1 MRHFINKI
9 ILGIC
14 MTFPLIAFSQVR
26 YGVKG
31 SFTYTNV
38 SIIHWES
45 QSRKAFAIGG
55 FAQIPLTND
64 ELFYFQPELIYSLQ
78 GEKDKG
84 QSHGQAIPVNVDYFQ
99 NYINIPLMF
108 RAYFSEA
115 ESEFFAEIG
124 PELGFLVYQK
134 NKDLDIKNYYAKPS
148 TFNLSVGLGAGF
160 SLLRKYEISA
170 RYNYGMTDTYK
181 DYKGQNR
188 TSVATITLAYIF
200 N

>member
-14 MTFPLIAFSQVR
+14 MTLPLIAFSQVR
-26 YGVKG
+26 YGIKG
-31 SFTYTNV
+31 SLTYTNISNV
-38 SIIHWES
+38 HWES

-55 FAQIPLTND
+55 FAQIPLTSD
-64 ELFYFQPELIYSLQ
+64 ELFYFQPELVYSLQ

-84 QSHGQAIPVNVDYFQ
+84 QSHGQAEYVNVDYYQ
-99 NYINIPLMF
+99 SYINIPLMF

-115 ESEFFAEIG
+115 ESEFFAELG

-134 NKDLDIKNYYAKPS
+134 NKDLDIKNYSKPS
-148 TFNLSVGLGAGF
+148 TFNLSGGIGAGF

-170 RYNYGMTDTYK
+170 RYNYGMIDAYK
-181 DYKGQNR
+181 DYPRTNR